1 MNCKQPE
8 TNLQRSERRSS
19 RQNARTEM
27 QPGVM
32 AGGALIPLS
41 GGITPESL
49 LFLHRMP
56 LFIHLR

>member
-1 MNCKQPE
+1 MNARRLAGLADCKQPE
-8 TNLQRSERRSS
+8 TNLERSERRSS

-41 GGITPESL
+41 N
-49 LFLHRMP
+49 R
-56 LFIHLR
+56 